1 MEKYNKEQ
9 IEAIECED
17 DVVLVIAGAGS
28 GKTTV
33 LTKRIERLI
42 DKDGVDPNSILAITF
57 TNKATNE
64 MKERLIKNLGPYGT
78 DITVNTF
85 HSFAARIIRFNTEF
99 LPKHTA
105 NYLIID
111 EDDKKRIIKQ
121 ILHELNLHEMYKVPQ
136 VRHAISSAKS
146 FAKNLRDVSSNLEFG
161 YLEVYEK
168 YHQYCMENNAMD
180 FDDLL
185 LYAYELLKVEEV
197 RNKFHRKYKFIH
209 VDEFQDTSVIQGE
222 ILNLIK
228 SEEAKLFIVGDV
240 DQSIYEWRGA
250 TIENIMNIEKR
261 YDNVRVIKLEQNYR
275 STNNILQAANKLIEH
290 NSNRYDKT
298 LFSNKPNGEK
308 IKCYRFNDMTS
319 ESLHV
324 IREIK
329 YLKDFGKPLGE
340 IAVLYR
346 YNYQSKKIEE
356 SLVKNN
362 IPYQIFG
369 GLRFYER
376 MEIKDILAYLR
387 IIVNNDDNISFS
399 RIINTPRRKIGEVS
413 IKKIHRYAEL
423 NDISLF
429 ESAIII
435 GNTEIKRVLTY
446 LKSVVL
452 DSSDDFIET
461 FDELINAIKYHEYL
475 NKLDESSVVDE
486 RKKNID
492 EFKYAI
498 RDALRDG
505 SNITDYLNELLLFS
519 EKSNDEQND
528 GVILS
533 TVHGVKGLEY
543 DYVFMIG
550 LNEEIF
556 PKKLESIQINEMEEE
571 RRVCYVAVTRARKK
585 VMISNISYDYRGF
598 YFDDSRFISEMG
610 IDNVEEG
617 FGSFSIF

>member
-1 MEKYNKEQ
+1 MRMK
-9 IEAIECED
+9 
-17 DVVLVIAGAGS
+17 GS
-28 GKTTV
+28 
-33 LTKRIERLI
+33 
-42 DKDGVDPNSILAITF
+42 
-57 TNKATNE
+57 
-64 MKERLIKNLGPYGT
+64 
-78 DITVNTF
+78 
-85 HSFAARIIRFNTEF
+85 
-99 LPKHTA
+99 
-105 NYLIID
+105 D
-111 EDDKKRIIKQ
+111 E
-121 ILHELNLHEMYKVPQ
+121 
-136 VRHAISSAKS
+136 SS
-146 FAKNLRDVSSNLEFG
+146 
-161 YLEVYEK
+161 
-168 YHQYCMENNAMD
+168 
-180 FDDLL
+180 
-185 LYAYELLKVEEV
+185 
-197 RNKFHRKYKFIH
+197 
-209 VDEFQDTSVIQGE
+209 
-222 ILNLIK
+222 
-228 SEEAKLFIVGDV
+228 
-240 DQSIYEWRGA
+240 
-250 TIENIMNIEKR
+250 
-261 YDNVRVIKLEQNYR
+261 
-275 STNNILQAANKLIEH
+275 
-290 NSNRYDKT
+290 
-298 LFSNKPNGEK
+298 NGEK